1 MTMKN
6 YKRGINVST
15 QTYRFALKDGT
26 VLIGEVSDYHSKFDD
41 FFIQIEKPRLLT
53 ALKMEDVEYDFDFG
67 FDPIFESRSAE
78 LGDCFVPFIHINRD
92 YVLHI
97 IRVK

>member
-1 MTMKN
+1 M
-6 YKRGINVST
+6 ST

-26 VLIGEVSDYHSKFDD
+26 VLIGEVSVHHLKFDD
-41 FFIQIEKPRLLT
+41 FFIQIEKPRLFT
-53 ALKMEDVEYDFDFG
+53 ALKMEDAEYDFDFG
-67 FDPIFESRSAE
+67 FDQIFEGSSGK
-78 LGDCFVPFIHINRD
+78 LGDYFVPFIRVNRD